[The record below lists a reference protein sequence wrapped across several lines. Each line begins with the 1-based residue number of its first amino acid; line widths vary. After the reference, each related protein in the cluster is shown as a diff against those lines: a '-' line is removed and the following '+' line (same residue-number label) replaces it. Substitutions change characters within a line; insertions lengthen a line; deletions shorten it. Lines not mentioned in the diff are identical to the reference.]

1 MYNKYID
8 IYLIIIFIIIIIII
22 FLLLNS
28 IKLNK
33 KNINQNILPFSY
45 QYVKE
50 INTANKDVFCKIYS
64 KYYNI
69 EVINEILNIKHTYA
83 PTWGIKIDN
92 KNKLEFEIYFYL
104 YNPFTRKSENKC
116 INFMPNNIDMKNIT
130 MYSIDLDNKINSN
143 FNYYYF
149 FSSNEN
155 VDIGYSLLNNKK
167 NNFYYRYYYNTIDD
181 KFKKF
186 IDTKLINKNI
196 KNIKTIFVADKLIRN
211 YIGIYYDGIT
221 YNQLY
226 YLLKKYN
233 YLSKIDISLFNKKYN
248 YSISIDFNK
257 TNNNIERIGIYGI
270 LY

>member
-1 MYNKYID
+1 
-8 IYLIIIFIIIIIII
+8 
-22 FLLLNS
+22 
-28 IKLNK
+28 
-33 KNINQNILPFSY
+33 
-45 QYVKE
+45 
-50 INTANKDVFCKIYS
+50 
-64 KYYNI
+64 
-69 EVINEILNIKHTYA
+69 
-83 PTWGIKIDN
+83 
-92 KNKLEFEIYFYL
+92 
-104 YNPFTRKSENKC
+104 
-116 INFMPNNIDMKNIT
+116 

-149 FSSNEN
+149 SSSNEN
-155 VDIGYSLLNNKK
+155 IDIGYSLLNNKK
-167 NNFYYRYYYNTIDD
+167 NNIYYRYYYYTIDE

-196 KNIKTIFVADKLIRN
+196 KNKKTIFVADKLIRN

-257 TNNNIERIGIYGI
+257 TNNNMERIGIYGI